1 MNKVVLIGRLTA
13 DPEVR
18 TASDKTVA
26 NYTLAVDRKGAKG
39 ATGQS
44 ADFIRCVAWEKRAE
58 FADKYLKKGT
68 KIAIIGRIQTGT
80 YKDRDGK
87 TVYTTDVVVEE
98 QEFCEKKS
106 QADETE
112 ETKSS
117 IPEAT
122 EDFVPVPADF
132 EGLPF
137 N

>member
-26 NYTLAVDRKGAKG
+26 NYTLAVDRKVAKG
-39 ATGQS
+39 ANGQS